1 MIIANDKSH
10 KENLHPKTRKMP
22 RLHKGLV
29 VPEREIISL
38 VGNLLV
44 KDLDSF
50 AQRMHLI
57 VETTCETVFAL
68 NLKENETLT
77 KDRLSES
84 DLQTLKR
91 VAREDKSEPFQRVMK
106 AIIEAVKQGP
116 EGIRA
121 ANRTAGFGVKV
132 AFGWS
137 QDYYCALWEYESG
150 LFRRRH
156 EEKKRAG
163 KRRGDESRRGRRS

>member
-10 KENLHPKTRKMP
+10 KENLDPETGKKP
-22 RLHKGLV
+22 RLFKGLV

-44 KDLDSF
+44 KDLDFF

-57 VETTCETVFAL
+57 VETTCQTVFAL
-68 NLKENETLT
+68 SLKENETLT
-77 KDRLSES
+77 KDRLSQT
-84 DLQTLKR
+84 DIQTLKQL
-91 VAREDKSEPFQRVMK
+91 AREDKSEPFQRVIR
-106 AIIEAVKQGP
+106 AILEAVKRGP

-121 ANRTAGFGVKV
+121 ANRTASFGVKV

-137 QDYYCALWEYESG
+137 QDYYSALWEYENG
-150 LFRRRH
+150 LFARRH
-156 EEKKRAG
+156 RQKKRAG
-163 KRRGDESRRGRRS
+163 KRRAAGRGRKS